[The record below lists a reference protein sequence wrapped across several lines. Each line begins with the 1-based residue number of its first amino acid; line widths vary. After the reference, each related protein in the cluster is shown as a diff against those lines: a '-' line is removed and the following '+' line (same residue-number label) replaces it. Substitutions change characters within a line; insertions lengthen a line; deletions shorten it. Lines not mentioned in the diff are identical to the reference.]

1 MALGGLQRGITATGS
16 IRGAASAH
24 ALVLE
29 ALPMAAYICRYGE
42 VVAFNAKARALWG
55 AEPDTRQDHIQFW
68 TRLKVGAA
76 DGRILDQRDVAGLLE
91 VREGGAAADAA
102 ADLVHVTFERNDGLR
117 VPAALNLSPIDGA
130 NGEPAD
136 ILVCFEVIG
145 TPSDG
150 QGWFGGRTPAQL
162 TETEAS
168 LYKRVNEQSALYTLT
183 DQLHR
188 AQSLSAVYEA
198 SLDAMFRALSCSR
211 ASILL
216 FDDHGVMRFVAARG
230 LSDEY
235 RAAVDGHSPWKPDDE
250 PSAPIVIADIAAS
263 DLDDSLRTVIAGEGI
278 RALAFIPLVT
288 YGRIVGKFMVYYDE
302 PRALGAGEVDLALTI
317 ARQLGFAVSRLRD
330 AEARRAA
337 EQALTASEGRLQLA
351 LEAGQMGAWEWDIKA
366 SRVFW
371 SPNLERLHGIPAGSF
386 GGTFADF
393 QRDVHP
399 DDWDRL
405 RALIDA
411 CLQSGQPYSATYRIV
426 VPGGGIKWLQSF
438 GRALLGSDGAP
449 DKLVGVCMDVTERKK
464 SEEALGES
472 EGRFRGIFENAATG
486 IAIKDLD
493 GRFLHCNPAYE
504 AMLGYREIELR
515 PLAYVDVVHP
525 QDRAAN
531 LAEVKRLTNG
541 DVPSFEVISR
551 YVRKTGEIV
560 WVQKFVSLLR
570 DGEGRP
576 NRIVALVTDM
586 TERKRYE
593 EHLGLLLR
601 EVNHRAKNMLGLV
614 QVVAKQTVA
623 TSPRDFVERFS
634 DRLRSLAASQD
645 LLVQED
651 WSGVALDMLVR
662 SQLAHF
668 EQLIGNRIQFVGPPL
683 KLAATAAQ
691 TIGMA
696 LHELGTN
703 AGKHGAL
710 SGEHGRVT
718 LTWNVIDAHEDG
730 PRFTITWLEDGGPPV
745 TAPARRGFGS
755 TVIGEMC
762 RMGLDASVAVDYAPT
777 GLSWH
782 LECPVESALEPRWS
796 RNAKS
801 LS

>member
-1 MALGGLQRGITATGS
+1 MAG
-16 IRGAASAH
+16 
-24 ALVLE
+24 
-29 ALPMAAYICRYGE
+29 YICRRGKI
-42 VVAFNAKARALWG
+42 VSVNSKARALWG
-55 AEPDTRQDHIQFW
+55 TNPDPGQDHIQFW
-68 TRLKVGAA
+68 THMKVGAA
-76 DGRILDQRDVAGLLE
+76 DGRILHHHEVARLFDEPEEGAAVNAVAGSLRLTLEQRDG
-91 VREGGAAADAA
+91 
-102 ADLVHVTFERNDGLR
+102 HR
-117 VPAALNLSPIDGA
+117 VPAAVNLSSIDGA

-145 TPSDG
+145 AASDS
-150 QGWFGGRTPAQL
+150 QGWLGGHTPARL
-162 TETEAS
+162 TETEAL
-168 LYKRVNEQSALYTLT
+168 LYKRVNDLSALYTLT

-188 AQSLSAVYEA
+188 AQSLPAVYEA
-198 SLDAMFRALSCSR
+198 SFDAIFRALACSR

-216 FDDHGVMRFVAARG
+216 FDDHGIMRFVASRG
-230 LSDEY
+230 LSEGY
-235 RAAVDGHSPWKPDDE
+235 RAAVDGHSPWSLDDE
-250 PSAPIVIADIAAS
+250 PSAPIAIGDIAAS
-263 DLDDSLRTVIAGEGI
+263 DLDASLKAVIAGEGI
-278 RALAFIPLVT
+278 HSLAFIPLVT
-288 YGRIVGKFMVYYDE
+288 HGRIVGKFMVYYDQ
-302 PRALGAGEVDLALTI
+302 PRALGADEVDLALTI
-317 ARQLGFAVSRLRD
+317 ARQLGFAVARLRD
-330 AEARRAA
+330 ADARRAA
-337 EQALTASEGRLQLA
+337 EEALSASEGRLQLA
-351 LEAGQMGAWEWDIKA
+351 LEAGRMGAWEWEIKGN
-366 SRVFW
+366 RVFW
-371 SPNLERLHGIPAGSF
+371 SPNLERLHGIPTGSF

-405 RALIDA
+405 RELINA
-411 CLQSGQPYSATYRIV
+411 CLQSGQPYSAAYRIV
-426 VPGGGIKWLQSF
+426 VPGGGIRWLQSF
-438 GRALLGSDGAP
+438 GRALRGSDGTP
-449 DKLVGVCMDVTERKK
+449 EKLVGVCMDVTERKK
-464 SEEALGES
+464 SEEALVES

-531 LAEVKRLTNG
+531 LAEVARLING

-593 EHLGLLLR
+593 EHLSLLMR

-623 TSPRDFVERFS
+623 ASPGDFVERFS

-651 WSGVALDMLVR
+651 WGGVALDLLVR

-710 SGEHGRVT
+710 SGEDGRVT
-718 LTWNVIDAHEDG
+718 LSWAVTDAHEDG
-730 PRFTITWLEDGGPPV
+730 PRFTIAWQEDGGPPV
-745 TAPARRGFGS
+745 VAPARRGFGS

-762 RMGLDASVAVDYAPT
+762 RMGLDASVAVDYALK
-777 GLSWH
+777 GVSWR
-782 LECPVESALEPRWS
+782 LECPVECALEPRWS
-796 RNAKS
+796 RHDK
-801 LS
+801 